1 MVMKR
6 FLFVVGALVSLM
18 LAGLV
23 PVGADHHDPVQV
35 SGSLNSHG
43 QSLSVGIRD
52 HQAGLLAPPPDVPY
66 YWKTF
71 PIHPS
76 ICEEGQIG
84 WNAYRVDRA
93 TDIDMRFYRIEDGV
107 TRTEYNTLMVG
118 GADPSDVW
126 FVHVCVG
133 PPKPNVDETIS
144 ALVPS
149 PELGVSPI
157 VRGLTGLETWFWY
170 EQEEPIS
177 GYPYIPLTLT
187 VEDEANN
194 VTYTVSAE
202 AWISQYRF
210 DTGDGV
216 ILGADRPGGDGE
228 GHAAVTYMYETTGT
242 FDITWD
248 VSWVGEYT
256 WSGYTGV
263 EVLGPLVLSGARP
276 YNVIE
281 IRSVL
286 VD

>member
-1 MVMKR
+1 MKKS
-6 FLFVVGALVSLM
+6 LVVVGALVTLV
-18 LAGLV
+18 LAGSAPAV
-23 PVGADHHDPVQV
+23 ADHHDPVEV

-52 HQAGLLAPPPDVPY
+52 YRASVLAPSPDVPY

-76 ICEEGQIG
+76 ICEEGQVG
-84 WNAYRVDRA
+84 WNAYRVDEA
-93 TDIDMRFYRIEDGV
+93 TDVDMRFYRIEDGV
-107 TRTEYNTLMVG
+107 TRTEYNTLMIG
-118 GADPSDVW
+118 GADSSDVW

-133 PPKPNVDETIS
+133 PPKPNIDEAIS
-144 ALVPS
+144 ALVPA

-170 EQEEPIS
+170 EQDEPFTD
-177 GYPYIPLTLT
+177 YPFVPLTLT
-187 VEDEANN
+187 VQDEFNDA
-194 VTYTVSAE
+194 TYTVSAQ
-202 AWISQYRF
+202 AWISEYLF

-216 ILGADRPGGDGE
+216 ILSGDGPGGDGE
-228 GHAAVTYMYETTGT
+228 DNAAATYMYETTGT
-242 FDITWD
+242 YNITWD

-256 WSGYTGV
+256 WTGYSGV
-263 EVLGPLVLSGARP
+263 DVLGPLVLSGARP
-276 YNVIE
+276 YNVVE

>member
-1 MVMKR
+1 VKR
-6 FLFVVGALVSLM
+6 SLVVVVAASLGLL
-18 LAGLV
+18 LAGSV
-23 PVGADHHDPVQV
+23 PAVADHHDPVQV

-52 HQAGLLAPPPDVPY
+52 SQAGSLAPPPDEPF

-76 ICEEGQIG
+76 ICEEGQVG
-84 WNAYRVDRA
+84 WNAYRVDSA

-118 GADPSDVW
+118 GADPADVW

-133 PPKPNVDETIS
+133 PPKPNVDEAIS
-144 ALVPS
+144 ALVPD

-170 EQEEPIS
+170 EQDEPFT
-177 GYPYIPLTLT
+177 GYPFIPLTLT
-187 VEDEANN
+187 VEDEASG

-202 AWISQYRF
+202 AWISQYHY

-216 ILGADRPGGDGE
+216 TLSSFSPGADGE
-228 GHAAVTYMYETTGT
+228 DSAAATYMYETTGT
-242 FDITWD
+242 YDITWD

-276 YNVIE
+276 YNVVQ